1 MIDVGL
7 ACCYIWGKQED
18 FIMVFMI
25 AHMDIRNI
33 PDDQHFAVAHCIAA
47 DLCWGGGVAPII
59 NREMFDAEKYCRYKC
74 STNPDGVVNELR
86 VGEILAVNGTGMKRK
101 NVLVNLITKLRSP
114 YKPTYESL
122 TDALHSLRNY
132 AVMHGITKIYMPKI
146 GCGIDMLNWDVVQ
159 EIIKGVFY
167 DTPIDIIIAV
177 KD

>member
-7 ACCYIWGKQED
+7 AYCYIWGKQEE

-25 AHMDIRNI
+25 AHMDIRNV
-33 PDDQHFAVAHCIAA
+33 PDDQLFAVAHCIAA
-47 DLCWGGGVAPII
+47 DLCWGSGVAPII
-59 NREMFDAEKYCRYKC
+59 NREMFDAESKCRYKC
-74 STNPDGVVNELR
+74 STNPDGVAVQLK
-86 VGEILAVNGTGMKRK
+86 VGEILPVVTEKRK
-101 NVLVNLITKLRSP
+101 GVLVNLITKLRSP

-122 TDALHSLRNY
+122 TDSLHSLRNF

-159 EIIKGVFY
+159 EIIKGIFY
-167 DTPIDIIIAV
+167 DTQIDIIIAV